1 MANESTATGQA
12 SDDGDVHRLRDI
24 LVEEVSLVDRA
35 ANKRRFLVVKR
46 SNEMSDGPSR
56 GEQPDADDAAQGT
69 AARGRGKKAPKPD
82 PKVGKARRR
91 AAASADDADGDDD
104 EVDAKKATRARPPWQ
119 KDDEDDDEDDTEK
132 ADDEDEDETE
142 KADEEDDDD
151 DVETKKGDDDD
162 EDGDEDGGAADKAR
176 KRAKSDNGAAG
187 RPQRRG
193 KPAEKADDDLFMSPA
208 VKTAVLR
215 VLAQALE
222 RLMGV
227 ANRVK
232 EAEPPDDDNEAYVP
246 DDITGE
252 LEDIGELLEDVAER
266 LPAAKAARQKAGVAK
281 AGARMAKERLDRF
294 QKALALLSDV
304 LKELTNAAQPQEPAG
319 GSAENKVHKRTSMP
333 GVAALVSSVN
343 ELTQMMKGQQDELVR
358 LRKTRATSNAIP
370 VDGGRRAAS
379 QEVSWPLD
387 MNRPISRDGVAK
399 AVSFFDEP

>member
-1 MANESTATGQA
+1 M
-12 SDDGDVHRLRDI
+12 
-24 LVEEVSLVDRA
+24 
-35 ANKRRFLVVKR
+35 
-46 SNEMSDGPSR
+46 
-56 GEQPDADDAAQGT
+56 
-69 AARGRGKKAPKPD
+69 
-82 PKVGKARRR
+82 
-91 AAASADDADGDDD
+91 
-104 EVDAKKATRARPPWQ
+104 DAKKATRARPPWQ
-119 KDDEDDDEDDTEK
+119 KDDEDDDEDDTKKADDEEEDETDTEK
-132 ADDEDEDETE
+132 ADDDEDDDDETE
-142 KADEEDDDD
+142 KAD
-151 DVETKKGDDDD
+151 DDDD
-162 EDGDEDGGAADKAR
+162 EGDDEEDSGAADNAR
-176 KRAKSDNGAAG
+176 KRAKSDNGGAAG
-187 RPQRRG
+187 RQQRRG
-193 KPAEKADDDLFMSPA
+193 KPAEKADDELFMSPT

-266 LPAAKAARQKAGVAK
+266 LPAAKAARRKAGVAK

-304 LKELTNAAQPQEPAG
+304 LKELTNAQQPAESTG
-319 GSAENKVHKRTSMP
+319 VSAELKAHKRAGTPSI
-333 GVAALVSSVN
+333 GALVSSVN
-343 ELTQMMKGQQDELVR
+343 ELTQVMKGQQDELVR

-379 QEVSWPLD
+379 QDVSWPLD

-399 AVSFFDEP
+399 AVSFYDE